1 MAFISVDRKCC
12 KGCDI
17 CYSICPKKI
26 FVASKTRNQ
35 YGTNMPEITNPENC
49 IYCGLCERMCPD
61 GAINVMKE
69 EGKRD
74 ED

>member
-1 MAFISVDRKCC
+1 MALITVDKKCC

-17 CYSICPKKI
+17 CYSVCPKKI
-26 FVASKTRNQ
+26 FIASKSRNQ
-35 YGTNMPEITNPENC
+35 YGTNMPEISNSENC

-61 GAINVMKE
+61 GAINVVKE
-69 EGKRD
+69 EGDKY